1 MANLRDIKRRITS
14 VQSTQKITSA
24 MKMVAAAKLRRQ
36 PRQQRCA
43 KRDPDHAKRQLRQ
56 PVSGYRFGTDA
67 VFLAASVPA
76 GQGRLLDMGAGAGA
90 VALGVSWRLPDYQI
104 TAVEKDPVLAKLLA
118 SNIQANGRAGNI
130 RALEADITSLPPQ
143 HRVQRGMG
151 FVPQT
156 QNVFTSM
163 TVEENLEMGG
173 FIRGDDFRD
182 TIEEIYNLFPV
193 LREKR
198 AQPAGELSGGQRQ
211 QVAVGRALMT
221 QPKVLML
228 DEPTAGVSPIVMDE
242 LFDRIIDVAR
252 TGIAIL
258 MVEQNAKQ
266 ALAIADRG
274 YVLVQGENRYT
285 DSGAALLAN
294 PDVRRAFLGG

>member
-1 MANLRDIKRRITS
+1 MTALLGTAMTGGYGGADILKGCTIA
-14 VQSTQKITSA
+14 VEAGEIAVIVGPNGAGKSTA
-24 MKMVAAAKLRRQ
+24 MKAM
-36 PRQQRCA
+36 
-43 KRDPDHAKRQLRQ
+43 
-56 PVSGYRFGTDA
+56 FGM
-67 VFLAASVPA
+67 
-76 GQGRLLDMGAGAGA
+76 LD
-90 VALGVSWRLPDYQI
+90 L
-104 TAVEKDPVLAKLLA
+104 
-118 SNIQANGRAGNI
+118 RAGTVLLNGD
-130 RALEADITSLPPQ
+130 DISDLPPQ
-143 HRVQRGMG
+143 QRVRRGMG

-163 TVEENLEMGG
+163 TVEENLQMGG
-173 FIRGDDFRD
+173 FIRGDDFSG
-182 TIEEIYNLFPV
+182 TIEEIYRLFPV
-193 LREKR
+193 LLEKR

-228 DEPTAGVSPIVMDE
+228 DEPTAGVSPIVMGE
-242 LFDRIIDVAR
+242 LFDRIIDVAQ

-266 ALAIADRG
+266 ALQIADRG

>member
-1 MANLRDIKRRITS
+1 MTALVGTAMTGGHGGADMLKGCTLAVEAGDIAVIVGPNGAGK
-14 VQSTQKITSA
+14 STA
-24 MKMVAAAKLRRQ
+24 MKAM
-36 PRQQRCA
+36 
-43 KRDPDHAKRQLRQ
+43 
-56 PVSGYRFGTDA
+56 FGM
-67 VFLAASVPA
+67 
-76 GQGRLLDMGAGAGA
+76 LD
-90 VALGVSWRLPDYQI
+90 L
-104 TAVEKDPVLAKLLA
+104 
-118 SNIQANGRAGNI
+118 RAGTVLLNGD
-130 RALEADITSLPPQ
+130 DISDLPPQ
-143 HRVQRGMG
+143 QRVRRGMG

-163 TVEENLEMGG
+163 TVEENLQMGG
-173 FIRGDDFRD
+173 FIRGDDFSD
-182 TIEEIYNLFPV
+182 TIEEIYRLFPV

-228 DEPTAGVSPIVMDE
+228 DEPTAGVSPIVMGE
-242 LFDRIIDVAR
+242 LFDRIIDVAQ

-266 ALAIADRG
+266 ALQIADRG

-285 DSGAALLAN
+285 DSGGALLAN